1 MSLSRCVQREF
12 FNLATAVVLNPL
24 QHDALG
30 VCQACHSSRAFESG
44 AYRRFAFQFVDAGYV
59 YIATDSDL
67 RSNRRKVNYIAGKQP
82 DIVGFV
88 ALLHQIV
95 DIEFG
100 QRLAPAP

>member
-1 MSLSRCVQREF
+1 MSRCVQREF

-24 QHDALG
+24 HHDALG
-30 VCQACHSSRAFESG
+30 VSQACHSTRAFKSG
-44 AYRRFAFQFVDAGYV
+44 AYRRFAFQFVDAGHV
-59 YIATDSDL
+59 DIATDCDL
-67 RSNRRKVNYIAGKQP
+67 RSNRRKINHIAGEQP

-100 QRLAPAP
+100 QRLASAP